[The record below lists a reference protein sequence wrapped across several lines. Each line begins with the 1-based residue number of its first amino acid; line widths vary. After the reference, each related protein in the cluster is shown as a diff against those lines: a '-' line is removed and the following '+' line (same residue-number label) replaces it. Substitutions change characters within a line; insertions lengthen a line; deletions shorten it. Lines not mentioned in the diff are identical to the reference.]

1 MKNNNHTEYL
11 SPPKSTSKPYERKIC
26 INKIIPKSYFTEN
39 NIDNIEENGPKN
51 LFSPDNNFQ
60 IKTQNDNRYNEE
72 QNSKQYNFTEEFKKN
87 QTDNSDNIQNNFEY
101 ISLDKNSKQS
111 YNRTEQDLNKKILL
125 ENNNNQFIKK
135 NYQTKYIEGENNT
148 ETNEQNQK
156 YKYKYKYKKFQ
167 KDEKNI
173 EYDNK
178 KKEEEEQNEEEAE
191 DESKEDKEKID
202 LQELKKKPGK
212 ILHKSVKE
220 TYDEDGNRIVTTKTI
235 QEYRQN
241 TPGFRI
247 KDIHQMKEKKEYE
260 RHTTNIINNNN
271 KNIKERKTNLSYKN
285 RINNNKEI
293 KYIFWL
299 N

>member
-39 NIDNIEENGPKN
+39 NIDNIEDSRPKN
-51 LFSPDNNFQ
+51 FFSPESNYQ

-87 QTDNSDNIQNNFEY
+87 QTDNSDNVQNNFEY
-101 ISLDKNSKQS
+101 ISQDKNSKQS
-111 YNRTEQDLNKKILL
+111 FNRTEQDLEKNIFLK
-125 ENNNNQFIKK
+125 NNNNNDNFSPKNNNDYQFIKK

-148 ETNEQNQK
+148 ETNEPNQK
-156 YKYKYKYKKFQ
+156 YNYKYKYKKIQ

-178 KKEEEEQNEEEAE
+178 EKEDEEQNEEE
-191 DESKEDKEKID
+191 ESKEDKENID

-212 ILHKSVKE
+212 ILHQSVME

-241 TPGFRI
+241 TPGFHI
-247 KDIHQMKEKKEYE
+247 KDIHQMKEK
-260 RHTTNIINNNN
+260 
-271 KNIKERKTNLSYKN
+271 
-285 RINNNKEI
+285 
-293 KYIFWL
+293 
-299 N
+299 